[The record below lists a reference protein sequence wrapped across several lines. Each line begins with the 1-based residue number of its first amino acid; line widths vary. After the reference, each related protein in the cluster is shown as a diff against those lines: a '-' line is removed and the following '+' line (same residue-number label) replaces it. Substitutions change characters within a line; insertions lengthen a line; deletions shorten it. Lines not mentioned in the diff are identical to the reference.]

1 MLSMHF
7 IGEQDFDTFMWL
19 DFVIDQSRQMTY
31 GKEGVPNM
39 VYILSVR
46 PVNHHSEADH
56 AASLAGKRMKQSNC
70 NWKILGVPGNQ
81 V

>member
-19 DFVIDQSRQMTY
+19 DFVLDQSRYMKH
-31 GKEGVPNM
+31 GEGRAPNM
-39 VYILSVR
+39 VYILSAR
-46 PVNHHSEADH
+46 PVYCHSEADH
-56 AASLAGKRMKQSNC
+56 AASLAGKRMKQSKYNR
-70 NWKILGVPGNQ
+70 KSIGVAGNQ